1 MKKVILIVILVLTS
15 LVGFG
20 QDSVSSVNKEEKS
33 FESII
38 KDYVTDAVDFAK
50 TEGSKAYELAKKEIP
65 DVVRQ
70 WLLFESIASWFL
82 IIISVVISVVSV
94 KLGIKSIKQ
103 DWQEDGAFIAVWV
116 ILLPNIISIITFFS
130 NIFTAIK
137 VTFFPKLY
145 LVQEFINLV

>member
-1 MKKVILIVILVLTS
+1 MKKIILIVILALTS
-15 LVGFG
+15 LAGFG

-70 WLLFESIASWFL
+70 WLLFEGITSWFL
-82 IIISVVISVVSV
+82 IIISIAISVISI

-103 DWQEDGAFIAVWV
+103 DWQKDGGFIATW
-116 ILLPNIISIITFFS
+116 IIILPNIISIILFFS

>member
-1 MKKVILIVILVLTS
+1 MKKIVLIVILVLTS

-116 ILLPNIISIITFFS
+116 ILLPNIGSGVIFFS
-130 NIFTAIK
+130 NIFIAIK

>member
-116 ILLPNIISIITFFS
+116 ILLPNIGSGVIFFS
-130 NIFTAIK
+130 NIFIAIK